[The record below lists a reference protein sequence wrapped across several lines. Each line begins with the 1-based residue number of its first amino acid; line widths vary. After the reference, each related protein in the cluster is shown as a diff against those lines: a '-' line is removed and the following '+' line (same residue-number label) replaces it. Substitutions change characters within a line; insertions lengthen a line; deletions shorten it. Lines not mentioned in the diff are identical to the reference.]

1 MKLIQISCPLESF
14 RQIGAKLLIV
24 GTIPLLT
31 VLTAHAATPGDTD
44 IDGDGIPNSVDIDDD
59 NDGILDTEEGSSQ
72 TDDIQDSGV
81 DGALDASNVSFG
93 ITSTDPGV
101 PSTPH
106 FIDSITVSG
115 VNALMDGVYNDLI
128 TPNSVVTDFSVS
140 ANQRVRRVDNGVF
153 VADVNIDAN
162 YDDLIVPAFQDLNLQ
177 NFQLLDTEDFTADS
191 YTLFYDTPVISNA
204 GGFVAFTE
212 RNGNNPLQ
220 AEAYDIDDNFL
231 GSINLVTS
239 DYINTN
245 HVANINQDI
254 YLAMYAI
261 DDLAPVGS
269 EIASIRITLLGNT
282 SDGPDGKVFI
292 YGDANRLSTGIDT
305 DGDGVFDHQ
314 DLDSDNDGI
323 PDVQENGATSIQL
336 LTDTNGDGIIS
347 VAEAAVPNSGV
358 ADADGDGLFDIFDAD
373 NNDISDAASI
383 GNVAVD
389 TDNDGIVDF
398 LDLDSDNDGLTDAI
412 EAGGTDNNGD
422 GLIDGFV
429 DVNCDGWHD
438 TVQATP
444 LPVDDFDG
452 DGTQDFR
459 DLDSDND
466 GLTDTFEAGGA
477 DTTGNGIIDGFTDS
491 NDDGL
496 DDATAAAML
505 PREDT
510 DGDGNVD
517 YLDLDS
523 DNDGI
528 TDTTEAG
535 GTDTNGDGE
544 IDGFSDSNDD
554 GLNDATLTAPLPV
567 DDFDN
572 DGIED
577 FLSLIHI

>member
-1 MKLIQISCPLESF
+1 M
-14 RQIGAKLLIV
+14 
-24 GTIPLLT
+24 
-31 VLTAHAATPGDTD
+31 
-44 IDGDGIPNSVDIDDD
+44 
-59 NDGILDTEEGSSQ
+59 
-72 TDDIQDSGV
+72 
-81 DGALDASNVSFG
+81 
-93 ITSTDPGV
+93 
-101 PSTPH
+101 
-106 FIDSITVSG
+106 
-115 VNALMDGVYNDLI
+115 
-128 TPNSVVTDFSVS
+128 
-140 ANQRVRRVDNGVF
+140 
-153 VADVNIDAN
+153 
-162 YDDLIVPAFQDLNLQ
+162 
-177 NFQLLDTEDFTADS
+177 
-191 YTLFYDTPVISNA
+191 
-204 GGFVAFTE
+204 
-212 RNGNNPLQ
+212 
-220 AEAYDIDDNFL
+220 
-231 GSINLVTS
+231 
-239 DYINTN
+239 
-245 HVANINQDI
+245 
-254 YLAMYAI
+254 
-261 DDLAPVGS
+261 
-269 EIASIRITLLGNT
+269 
-282 SDGPDGKVFI
+282 
-292 YGDANRLSTGIDT
+292 
-305 DGDGVFDHQ
+305 
-314 DLDSDNDGI
+314 
-323 PDVQENGATSIQL
+323 

-373 NNDISDAASI
+373 NTNISDAASI

-452 DGTQDFR
+452 DGTQGFR

-528 TDTTEAG
+528 TDATEAG

-544 IDGFSDSNDD
+544 IDSFSDSNDD
-554 GLNDATLTAPLPV
+554 GLNDATLTAPCLLYTSPSPR
-567 DDFDN
+567 
-572 DGIED
+572 DGL
-577 FLSLIHI
+577 LSRMPSSA